1 MNIQLNTKKSID
13 WCLCI

>member
-1 MNIQLNTKKSID
+1 MNIQLNTKKNID